1 MACGNPSGSFS
12 NNPAEGYRI
21 PYPTKNHPKPCI
33 QKKGHSLM
41 TKGRIT
47 RREQEYRISALL
59 RFIFIFR
66 FATREQLYEF
76 AQKML
81 ELTYPRWLV
90 DYSTKRNFITSYQ
103 EPNLGLKVYY
113 LTQRGQGFI
122 HRYEPFSNCYYFNHR
137 HTGFNT
143 FEHQKAV
150 IESYYI
156 LYEQFAIKEWM
167 PEWVIRKKFR
177 LKSKIPDGLIVLN
190 SGMKIALEVETW
202 YKQRGEWKVVV
213 YKYKHEMPR
222 YDAVLIIAYSSSN
235 YEGIRDRLF
244 YILPEFSVKLFIL
257 TDLALLKQGQCFYHG
272 KLRQLGEAISLI
284 SQQFSDQQSKG

>member
-1 MACGNPSGSFS
+1 MS
-12 NNPAEGYRI
+12 
-21 PYPTKNHPKPCI
+21 
-33 QKKGHSLM
+33 
-41 TKGRIT
+41 KGRIT
-47 RREQEYRISALL
+47 RKEQEYRISALL
-59 RFIFIFR
+59 RFIFNFR

-81 ELTYPRWLV
+81 GLSYPRWLI
-90 DYSTKRNFITSYQ
+90 DYSTTQSFITSYQ
-103 EPNLGLKVYY
+103 EPNLRLKVYY
-113 LTQRGQGFI
+113 LTHRGQGFI
-122 HRYEPFSNCYYFNHR
+122 HRYEPFSNRYYFNHR

-156 LYEQFAIKEWM
+156 LYEQFAIKEWA

-177 LKSKIPDGLIVLN
+177 LKSKIPDALIVLN

-235 YEGIRDRLF
+235 YENIRDRLF
-244 YILPEFSVKLFIL
+244 YIMPEFSQKVFML
-257 TDLALLKQGQCFYHG
+257 TDLVLLKQCQCFYQG
-272 KLRQLGEAISLI
+272 KVRQIREAIDLLKQSGEP
-284 SQQFSDQQSKG
+284 QF